1 MFWLAV
7 PDGVDRVAADED
19 LRFVQTYR
27 MSGCRRIYYC
37 RPDLRAQ
44 LRVLQAADADIRA
57 AMPIACR
64 VLRWTGHIYI
74 LMRHHTGP
82 LGTIVGNFV
91 QPLLDWGK
99 RRAAV
104 TENKAIYEEELAR
117 FTQTYLE
124 AVRDVENALYQERR
138 QREYLARLEE
148 RRDILEETVSETD
161 ARYKQ
166 GIDDYLPV
174 INALQE
180 LREVERRLITEQR
193 ALVDYRIDLYRAV
206 GGNIDAQDVTI
217 KKDATHEKTN
227 G

>member
-1 MFWLAV
+1 MH
-7 PDGVDRVAADED
+7 
-19 LRFVQTYR
+19 
-27 MSGCRRIYYC
+27 

-57 AMPIACR
+57 AIADR
-64 VLRWTGHIYI
+64 LPRIMLDGSY
-74 LMRHHTGP
+74 LYSDAASYTGP